1 MFSSDPTDSVPRA
14 SVKGGDLGWWRTHNK
29 NRRVTLTHLKVAT
42 NNHLRTDRRTAVMQ
56 VHWTRHLTS
65 ESQLTA
71 TRLDSTRIQATCAFP
86 WCFHTPLRSFKSI
99 IVTIQ
104 SPPPSYAWTWD
115 HSPSFIQCSLVL
127 SAPERHSR
135 FPGLF
140 HQAAAACPTNDK
152 TRVSRKLQEWQ
163 HRHWILHSTHHV
175 AIWPARFH

>member
-1 MFSSDPTDSVPRA
+1 MFSSDSTDSVPRA

-71 TRLDSTRIQATCAFP
+71 TRLDP
-86 WCFHTPLRSFKSI
+86 NPGHMPFHGVSILLCDHLNPLLLLSNPLLLRTHGPGI
-99 IVTIQ
+99 T
-104 SPPPSYAWTWD
+104 AR
-115 HSPSFIQCSLVL
+115 HSFIQSSLVL

-152 TRVSRKLQEWQ
+152 TRVSRK
-163 HRHWILHSTHHV
+163 
-175 AIWPARFH
+175 

>member
-71 TRLDSTRIQATCAFP
+71 TRLDPNPGHMPFHGVSILLCDHLNPLLLLSNPLLLRTHGPGITARHSFSAHLSCRHQRDTQDSQDCSTRQQQLAQRTTRQESHANC
-86 WCFHTPLRSFKSI
+86 KNGSI
-99 IVTIQ
+99 GTG
-104 SPPPSYAWTWD
+104 SYT
-115 HSPSFIQCSLVL
+115 
-127 SAPERHSR
+127 
-135 FPGLF
+135 
-140 HQAAAACPTNDK
+140 
-152 TRVSRKLQEWQ
+152 
-163 HRHWILHSTHHV
+163 THHV